1 MLQAF
6 PTHQQ
11 NTSQRQG
18 AILRVYISP
27 DTNPYHV
34 TDITRDPQGQIEGF
48 HIYSPLEE
56 ENAVDFSIKEHTKKP
71 FEIAHLLKEQLTGY
85 IQSAY
90 PDIPQEHIKIDSYQP
105 DELNSPHVL
114 KVKMPVKHLMTWL
127 DIIQILE
134 SLQENFYRQNNFTS
148 PYAFKINSPDFQF
161 EQGESTLRY
170 KLANLKARITS
181 LLPIVI
187 EWTSQE
193 QWKKL
198 QMLYAHQ
205 DFIHDALMPTGFKAI
220 KK

>member
-6 PTHQQ
+6 PTHHQ

-34 TDITRDPQGQIEGF
+34 TDITRDPQGQIEDF

-56 ENAVDFSIKEHTKKP
+56 ENAVDLSIKEHNKKP
-71 FEIAHLLKEQLTGY
+71 FEIAHLLQEQLRGY

-90 PDIPQEHIKIDSYQP
+90 PDIPEKHIKIDSYQP
-105 DELNSPHVL
+105 DELNSPHAL
-114 KVKMPVKHLMTWL
+114 KVEMHAKHMKAWL

-134 SLQENFYRQNNFTS
+134 PLQVIFYRQNNLTL
-148 PYAFKINSPDFQF
+148 PYAFNINSPEF
-161 EQGESTLRY
+161 EFKKGEALRY
-170 KLANLKARITS
+170 KLANLKARIAS

-187 EWTSQE
+187 ERTSQE
-193 QWKKL
+193 QWNKV

-205 DFIHDALMPTGFKAI
+205 DFIHDALLPTGFKAI